1 MKTLDIVTLATNP
14 NGVSLK
20 FVVSIENL
28 FEVRLVPQVFRIGD
42 AILYDEAKFHAILV
56 WHEDVGLIRENLM
69 EDLYD
74 VEELADFR
82 GVTQEVWVDDSG
94 FVRFWIPGDGI
105 YSDIIGGRN
114 VSYHSRKPEFWMWQ
128 TGEGFLGIKAT
139 KGDEV
144 FLGGQLPRI
153 DGVNFGISAIQDTVA
168 KTITFT
174 ADVVINEGRSTE
186 D

>member
-1 MKTLDIVTLATNP
+1 MKTLDIVTTATNS

-20 FVVSIENL
+20 FTVSTENL

-42 AILYDEAKFHAILV
+42 AILYDEAKFHAILI

-69 EDLYD
+69 SDLHD
-74 VEELADFR
+74 VEELAGFR
-82 GVTQEVWVDDSG
+82 GVTKEVWVDESG

-105 YSDIIGGRN
+105 YSGIIGGRN
-114 VSYHSRKPEFWMWQ
+114 VSYHSRKSEFRMWQ
-128 TGEGFLGIKAT
+128 TGEGFLGVKAT
-139 KGDEV
+139 RENEV
-144 FLGGQLPRI
+144 FLGGQLPRV
-153 DGVNFGISAIQDTVA
+153 DGVNFSVSATVSWIA

-174 ADVVINEGRSTE
+174 ADVVIQDGRSSE